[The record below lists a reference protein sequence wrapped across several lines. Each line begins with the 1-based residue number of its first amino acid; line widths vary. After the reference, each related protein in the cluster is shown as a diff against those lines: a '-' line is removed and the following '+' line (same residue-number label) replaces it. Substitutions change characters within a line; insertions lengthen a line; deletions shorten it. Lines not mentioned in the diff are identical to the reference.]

1 MRLLEWTVDQATTML
16 SSPVPTVGEIM
27 LFPSHHS
34 DVEVAN
40 HIFQIGT
47 PEHLEILQV
56 DINLTFIQVCDS
68 RNFCSIV
75 ETNPCKALWV
85 LGKITTFWI
94 RILKILSN

>member
-1 MRLLEWTVDQATTML
+1 MRLLEWTVDQATTTL
-16 SSPVPTVGEIM
+16 SSLAPTDGEIM

-40 HIFQIGT
+40 HISQIGT

-75 ETNPCKALWV
+75 ETNPCRALWV
-85 LGKITTFWI
+85 KSLRFGSGF
-94 RILKILSN
+94 